1 MVHIPFL
8 KPLILVIFLYIG
20 IAFLPLYYLPWALEA
35 EVICIKC
42 KLGGIKLLL
51 VTMLFAFH
59 VFIMQSRDC
68 CNVQQGLDL
77 FPCANALTCFHV
89 RIPSPVQ
96 FKRLVKKSI
105 TAFSFQEFV
114 CWKGY
119 RCTSQNSEIYGA
131 YFWAA
136 FEAFVYSMSV
146 FLRQLFKTLT
156 NLQWYLCESK
166 KHKAQARKH
175 THEAGT
181 LLVCEQASSSL
192 L

>member
-1 MVHIPFL
+1 M
-8 KPLILVIFLYIG
+8 
-20 IAFLPLYYLPWALEA
+20 PLYYLPCALEA

-42 KLGGIKLLL
+42 KLGRIKLLL
-51 VTMLFAFH
+51 VTMLFVFH

-68 CNVQQGLDL
+68 CNVQWGLDL
-77 FPCANALTCFHV
+77 FYV

-96 FKRLVKKSI
+96 FKRLVKKCI

-119 RCTSQNSEIYGA
+119 RCHSENSEINFA

-156 NLQWYLCESK
+156 NLQWYLLRARNTRHTE
-166 KHKAQARKH
+166 ARKH

-192 L
+192 SKETVGT